1 MKSQR
6 AAEACPAIVQ
16 NAKARLTSSSF
27 VETAGAKSRRLPL
40 LKFGK
45 RMDGPRGR
53 RWLKRRPVGILGSA
67 LFIGGSSSV
76 LIQDLSISGARLLGR
91 ELPSAGTDVLLKV
104 GERSLLGQIAWRAG
118 DHGGLSFDFGRP

>member
-1 MKSQR
+1 MS
-6 AAEACPAIVQ
+6 
-16 NAKARLTSSSF
+16 
-27 VETAGAKSRRLPL
+27 
-40 LKFGK
+40 KFGK

-53 RWLKRRPVGILGSA
+53 RLLKRRPVGILGSA

-76 LIQDLSISGARLLGR
+76 LIQDLSITGARLLGR